1 MKIRK
6 DDIEDYTLLAVIIAL
21 LYFIVIQFI

>member
-6 DDIEDYTLLAVIIAL
+6 EDIEDCTLLAVIIAL
-21 LYFIVIQFI
+21 LYCIVVRFL

>member
-6 DDIEDYTLLAVIIAL
+6 DDIEDYTLLAVIFAL

>member
-6 DDIEDYTLLAVIIAL
+6 NDIEDYTLLAVIIAL

>member
-6 DDIEDYTLLAVIIAL
+6 DDIQDYTLLAVIIAL

>member
-1 MKIRK
+1 MKIRRN
-6 DDIEDYTLLAVIIAL
+6 DIEDYTLLAVIIAL

>member
-21 LYFIVIQFI
+21 LYFIVIQFL